1 MCGYRLYAVDGAD
14 NLAALVSDRPGG
26 FDLGTRT
33 RRVAG
38 LFFVSEQSRPLP
50 NSDKEGVPK
59 PPNLGFPSGIR
70 SR

>member
-14 NLAALVSDRPGG
+14 NLAALVPDRPDG
-26 FDLGTRT
+26 FDLGTQAHQ
-33 RRVAG
+33 VAG

-50 NSDKEGVPK
+50 YSDKEGVPK
-59 PPNLGFPSGIR
+59 PPNLGSPSGIR